1 MIIIHTRHFPF
12 GNYTTINLFGILF
25 TKNKNLSKRTI
36 NHERIHTKQMKEMLY
51 IFFYL
56 WYGLEY
62 IIIRYFILNKMMLI
76 MMLVLKK
83 KLITMTIIK
92 TIYLLESIMLGG
104 SISEYVLLNRKTGCD
119 THEDTI
125 FLPRRRR

>member
-12 GNYTTINLFGILF
+12 RSYTTINLFGILF

-62 IIIRYFILNKMMLI
+62 IIIRLFHVKQMMLI

-83 KLITMTIIK
+83 KLITMTTIK
-92 TIYLLESIMLGG
+92 TIFILESIMLG
-104 SISEYVLLNRKTGCD
+104 
-119 THEDTI
+119 
-125 FLPRRRR
+125 

>member
-1 MIIIHTRHFPF
+1 MIIIRTRHFPF
-12 GNYTTINLFGILF
+12 GSYTTINLFGILF
-25 TKNKNLSKRTI
+25 TKNKKLSKHTI

-62 IIIRYFILNKMMLI
+62 IIIRLFHVKQMMLI
-76 MMLVLKK
+76 TMLVLKK

-92 TIYLLESIMLGG
+92 TIFILESIMLG
-104 SISEYVLLNRKTGCD
+104 
-119 THEDTI
+119 
-125 FLPRRRR
+125 